1 MTKEE
6 MKAYA
11 IQAGIPSG
19 RVDEAI
25 KFVQDA
31 WDDGKTKKY
40 FDSIAAT
47 HKASQ
52 LNPTTD
58 YNTDAVLKQRMAQ
71 EMSGKSEAQLK
82 KEADDIASVIVNGHV

>member
-25 KFVQDA
+25 KFVQDG

-58 YNTDAVLKQRMAQ
+58 YTDATLKQRMAQ
-71 EMSGKSEAQLK
+71 DMAGKSEEQLK

>member
-25 KFVQDA
+25 KFVQDG

-40 FDSIAAT
+40 FDSLAQA
-47 HKASQ
+47 HKANQ
-52 LNPTTD
+52 LNPNTD
-58 YNTDAVLKQRMAQ
+58 YTDSTLKQRMEQ
-71 EMSGKSEAQLK
+71 ELAGKSDAQLK
-82 KEADDIASVIVNGHV
+82 KEADDIAAEIVKRG

>member
-25 KFVQDA
+25 KFVQDG

-47 HKASQ
+47 HKANQ
-52 LNPTTD
+52 LNPHAD
-58 YNTDAVLKQRMAQ
+58 YTDATLKQKMAQ
-71 EMSGKSEAQLK
+71 ELAGKSEAQLK
-82 KEADDIASVIVNGHV
+82 KEADDIAEEILKRG